1 MHDTKKIVFRI
12 LVLVGLLFSSTG
24 FSQEVSDDFELFATI
39 DAPKDLKW
47 GLAGGVLLDA
57 DKNLMIISYD
67 YNPTY
72 LDFYRVSD
80 MKFLK
85 RVIIKGFVYLDNSY
99 FYLKEN
105 AVYIDRGR
113 NKNNYIKID
122 LDSYSQVKVS
132 CDAVPKGCPYEK
144 IVNAKTYYYK
154 ETNLTI
160 IINDWY
166 ILRFDHNKTEVFLK
180 KETP

>member
-39 DAPKDLKW
+39 DAP
-47 GLAGGVLLDA
+47 
-57 DKNLMIISYD
+57 KNLMIISYD

-144 IVNAKTYYYK
+144 IVNAKTYYFK